1 MVDAINTALSTAWEN
16 VDKDEDIVV
25 TFTNKL
31 EFYQNLTLKKT
42 TSGNKS
48 DDKFEFNINFSNI
61 PNEGFMSDLGMIT
74 PDDDGK
80 AVVNAKLASGD
91 EVTFKNVP
99 ATTKYQITEKANRG
113 KASYNLVAGSN
124 KKTKAN
130 DKAYVDL
137 ATDEETVTEGDDIV
151 VTFNNA
157 LPEAANIVLKNQV
170 TGSFGDYSKPF
181 KFTVTFNNVA
191 DDEEIQVD
199 TFNASS
205 KNNPKVIKKSTHTKP
220 NAVAPR
226 RAPTS
231 NNNTLS
237 AEITLKHNEYVVFKN
252 VPKTASYSIQEG
264 ETDYEVSYNIN
275 DGQVV
280 NADNMGKNVDNDT
293 VTFINHKDGVVPTGT
308 HLGMLTLLLSFVGFL
323 GFIFYMLKKTY
334 DEE

>member
-1 MVDAINTALSTAWEN
+1 MVDATNNALSTAWEN
-16 VDKDEDIVV
+16 VDKDENIVV

-61 PNEGFMSDLGMIT
+61 PNEGFMSDLGMII
-74 PDDDGK
+74 PDDNGK

-113 KASYNLVAGSN
+113 KASYNLVAGSY
-124 KKTKAN
+124 KKTKTN

-137 ATDEETVTEGDDIV
+137 ATDEEAVVEGNDID

-157 LPEAANIVLKNQV
+157 LPEAANIVLKNRV

-181 KFTVTFNNVA
+181 TFTVTFNNVA

-199 TFNASS
+199 TFKASS
-205 KNNPKVIKKSTHTKP
+205 KNNPKVIKKSTHLKP
-220 NAVAPR
+220 NTVAPR
-226 RAPTS
+226 RAPAS
-231 NNNTLS
+231 NNTLS
-237 AEITLKHNEYVVFKN
+237 AEIILKHNESVVFKN
-252 VPKTASYSIQEG
+252 VPKTASYSIKEA
-264 ETDYEVSYNIN
+264 ETDYEVSHNIN
-275 DGQVV
+275 DGNVV
-280 NADNMGKNVDNDT
+280 NADSMSKAVDNDT
-293 VTFINHKDGVVPTGT
+293 ITFINHKDGVVPTGT
-308 HLGMLTLLLSFVGFL
+308 HFGILTMILAFVGFL
-323 GFIFYMLKKTY
+323 GFVFYMLLKTRN
-334 DEE
+334 EQ